1 VSEPQDFVVNRTR
14 VDYGNR
20 TLERAD
26 LDDDPIVQFER
37 WLAEAATIGLQE
49 PNAMTLATVG
59 LDNQPSVR
67 TVLLRHVDH
76 SGFVFFTNYQGRKA
90 QQLSQNNRAALLF
103 HWQVMHRQISIEGVV
118 EKISRDESAEYFA
131 SRPRESQ
138 LGAWAS
144 PQSHTLESRA
154 QLDDRFADEQRR
166 FDGVDVELP
175 EFWGGYRL
183 TPMRI
188 EFWQGRSNRLHDR
201 FVWLREAPSRP
212 WAVERLAP

>member
-1 VSEPQDFVVNRTR
+1 MSEPHDFVVNRTR

-49 PNAMTLATVG
+49 PNAMSLATAG

-90 QQLSQNNRAALLF
+90 QQLNQNSRAAVLF
-103 HWQVMHRQISIEGVV
+103 HWQVMHRQVSIEGVV
-118 EKISRDESAEYFA
+118 DKVSRDESAEYFA
-131 SRPRESQ
+131 SRPRDSQ

-144 PQSHTLESRA
+144 AQSQTLESRA
-154 QLDDRFADEQRR
+154 QLDRR
-166 FDGVDVELP
+166 FEQAQQQFDGGAVALP
-175 EFWGGYRL
+175 DFWGGYRL

-201 FVWLREAPSRP
+201 FVWMRETATDAWTVS
-212 WAVERLAP
+212 RLAP

>member
-1 VSEPQDFVVNRTR
+1 MSEPHDFVVNRTR

-49 PNAMTLATVG
+49 PNAMSLATAG

-90 QQLSQNNRAALLF
+90 QQLSQNSRAALLF
-103 HWQVMHRQISIEGVV
+103 HWQVMHRQVSIEGVV
-118 EKISRDESAEYFA
+118 DKVSRDESAEYFA
-131 SRPRESQ
+131 SRPRDSQ

-144 PQSHTLESRA
+144 AQSESLESRA
-154 QLDDRFADEQRR
+154 QLDQRFEQAQQQ
-166 FDGVDVELP
+166 FDGCAVALP
-175 EFWGGYRL
+175 GFWGGYRL

-201 FVWLREAPSRP
+201 FVWSRRSEAEP
-212 WAVERLAP
+212 WDVSRLAP

>member
-1 VSEPQDFVVNRTR
+1 MSDPHEFVVGSSR
-14 VDYGNR
+14 VDYGDQ
-20 TLERAD
+20 TLERHD

-37 WLAEAATIGLQE
+37 WLAQAAVFGLHE
-49 PNAMTLATVG
+49 PNAMSLATVAADG
-59 LDNQPSVR
+59 QPSVR

-118 EKISRDESAEYFA
+118 DKVSRDESAEYFA

-144 PQSHTLESRA
+144 PQSQTLESRA
-154 QLDDRFADEQRR
+154 QLDDRFAEEQRR

-183 TPMRI
+183 VPTRI

-201 FVWLREAPSRP
+201 FVWTRTAAADP
-212 WAVERLAP
+212 WIVSRLAP